1 MVTVED
7 EHRILE
13 AAPAYLRVAIVLL
26 VQTGGRSYSEGL
38 SLRWDQLD
46 LTNGVLHLG
55 DDLKTTD
62 SAQPLPLSRLA
73 CDVLEEW
80 KKEQNSDSQYVFP
93 SPQKPGKPIVSVK
106 RAWRTALKKSWR
118 AVFPDLQ
125 STPRILHASQLG
137 RSRCRGATGDAAQQS
152 RDEAS
157 LPTRNG

>member
-1 MVTVED
+1 MYL
-7 EHRILE
+7 RIVGRQPAVDQLIDR
-13 AAPAYLRVAIVLL
+13 AVAYLGYAMK
-26 VQTGGRSYSEGL
+26 
-38 SLRWDQLD
+38 SLNQP
-46 LTNGVLHLG
+46 
-55 DDLKTTD
+55 
-62 SAQPLPLSRLA
+62 AQNNNLRLPLSRLA